1 MAEDKESIEKI
12 IKKEYPYLK
21 NHFSIKR
28 IGLFGSFATNTA
40 QKNSDVDLLVEFTAP
55 IGFKFMALAEYL
67 ENKLGRKV
75 DLLTPDGLK
84 TIRIKQVAEKIKKS
98 LIYV

>member
-1 MAEDKESIEKI
+1 MTEDKDSIKKI
-12 IKKEYPYLK
+12 IRKEYPYLK
-21 NHFSIKR
+21 DQFNIER

-67 ENKLGRKV
+67 EKKLGRKV
-75 DLLTPDGLK
+75 DLLTPDGLR

>member
-1 MAEDKESIEKI
+1 MTEDKDSIKEI
-12 IKKEYPYLK
+12 IRKEYPYLK

-28 IGLFGSFATNTA
+28 IGLFGSFATETT

-75 DLLTPDGLK
+75 DILTPDGLK
-84 TIRIKQVAEKIKKS
+84 TIRIKQVVEKIKKS

>member
-1 MAEDKESIEKI
+1 MTEDKDSIKKI
-12 IKKEYPYLK
+12 IRKEYPYLK

-40 QKNSDVDLLVEFTAP
+40 HKNSDVDLLVEFTAP

-84 TIRIKQVAEKIKKS
+84 TIRIKQVAEKIKKG